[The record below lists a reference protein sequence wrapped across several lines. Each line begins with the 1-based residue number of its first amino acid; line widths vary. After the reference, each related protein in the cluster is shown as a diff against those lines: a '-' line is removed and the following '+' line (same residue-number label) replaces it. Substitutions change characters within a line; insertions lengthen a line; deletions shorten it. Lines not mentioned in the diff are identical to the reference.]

1 MPSKGVARARLWTP
15 LKSTIHLWG
24 QGLEMPPTLVLTGN
38 LLSFQ
43 LLLTI
48 GSREGDHRRQLHQNV
63 EDCEKSR
70 RDMLDDSINFVIVTT
85 DQTLCLLYIYLF
97 VYLFFCIILITVK
110 DFNGQ

>member
-15 LKSTIHLWG
+15 LKSTIHLWR

-48 GSREGDHRRQLHQNV
+48 GSREGDHRQQLHQNV

-70 RDMLDDSINFVIVTT
+70 RDMLDDSINFVIYCYYRT
-85 DQTLCLLYIYLF
+85 
-97 VYLFFCIILITVK
+97 
-110 DFNGQ
+110 